1 VLAPLDDTALVP
13 VATESVREG
22 IPVVIFD
29 SGIEWDGLISF
40 VATDNYQG
48 GVLAAERM
56 NELLE
61 GHGRVVVMRYQD
73 GSASTNRRETGFL
86 ETMAQRFSD
95 IEIVSS
101 NQYGAATTETAYA
114 TAENLLAEFEVL
126 FARVELRCSV
136 LTGECLF

>member
-1 VLAPLDDTALVP
+1 MLAPLDDTALVP

-61 GHGRVVVMRYQD
+61 GHGRVVVMRYQE

-101 NQYGAATTETAYA
+101 NQYGAGA
-114 TAENLLAEFEVL
+114 
-126 FARVELRCSV
+126 
-136 LTGECLF
+136 